1 MPSLPHRTGAL
12 ALKKGM
18 TAIYDPET
26 GKRTPC
32 TVLQLDR
39 VQVIS
44 HKTVQK
50 HGYCAVQIGS
60 GYKHP
65 DNVTR
70 PELGR
75 FAGQGVS
82 PKRYLAEFRVKE
94 SAGLPKIGMTISPS
108 WFMEGQ
114 YVDARANCRG
124 MGFEGVCT
132 HDLFR
137 GCLTF
142 AVVHWITRALI

>member
-1 MPSLPHRTGAL
+1 MPSLPHRTGTL
-12 ALKKGM
+12 AIKKGM

-39 VQVIS
+39 VQVIG
-44 HKTVQK
+44 HKTLQK
-50 HGYCAVQIGS
+50 HGYYAVQVGS

-75 FAGQGVS
+75 FASQGVS
-82 PKRYLAEFRVKE
+82 PKRHLVEFRVKD
-94 SAGLPKIGMTISPS
+94 SAGLPKIGMTISPT
-108 WFMEGQ
+108 WFLEGQ

-124 MGFEGVCT
+124 MGFEGVSICN
-132 HDLFR
+132 LLR
-137 GCLTF
+137 GHLAFVACLVF
-142 AVVHWITRALI
+142 PKC